1 MFGLDAPRFSRNGA
15 EWFELLRWLRATGT
29 LLLTDEGVYDACS
42 GDDSFVLGL
51 HGTLSVA
58 ELYRIKARMDKGK
71 LNKARRG
78 ELYHAAPAGYVLDG
92 KQLRKDPDAHVQE
105 AIGLVFAKFRELGT
119 ARQVAKALR
128 AESEHAERFRQ
139 RLAAHRSR
147 LQPLE
152 VHLPFAFG
160 PKSADPV

>member
-78 ELYHAAPAGYVLDG
+78 ELYHAAP
-92 KQLRKDPDAHVQE
+92 DAHVQE

-119 ARQVAKALR
+119 ARQVARALR

>member
-58 ELYRIKARMDKGK
+58 NRGADGTLSVAELYRIKARMDKGK

-78 ELYHAAPAGYVLDG
+78 ELYHAA
-92 KQLRKDPDAHVQE
+92 PDAHVQE